1 MRKACAAYVR
11 NFRALLQICRA
22 LLQMCK
28 SVWQI
33 CRALLRVC
41 GTVFMGGVGA
51 AGGVEVLLNA
61 TAEDLIGGRSP
72 LIVVSLCVCVCV
84 CVRVCACVCV

>member
-1 MRKACAAYVR
+1 VRPCFPYIRAYFLRIRTRAHMRKACAAYVR

-51 AGGVEVLLNA
+51 AGGVEV
-61 TAEDLIGGRSP
+61 
-72 LIVVSLCVCVCV
+72 
-84 CVRVCACVCV
+84 